1 MARRPGVTLV
11 ELLVVLVLVGVLA
24 SVAIL
29 RYQRVSDRGL
39 YATLESDL
47 RTLSI
52 HQELYHAQHDTYAPA
67 VALVDFTPSAPGSV
81 VTVTSAD
88 RAGWAAYATHAG
100 LAGHRCSIFMGTA
113 PAEAPATRAGVI
125 ACDR

>member
-1 MARRPGVTLV
+1 MRRAGVTLV

-24 SVAIL
+24 SIAIF
-29 RYQRVSDRGL
+29 RYQQVQDRGL

-52 HQELYHAQHDTYAPA
+52 HQELYHSEHDTYAA
-67 VALVDFTPSAPGSV
+67 VASLADYTPSAPGAA
-81 VTVTSAD
+81 VTVTFAD
-88 RAGWAAYATHAG
+88 KSGWAAYASHAG
-100 LAGHRCSIFMGTA
+100 LPGHRCSLFMGTA
-113 PAEAPATRAGVI
+113 PAEPPATVAGAI